1 MSGQVLVTQES
12 QVSRLSLR
20 CHVKLNYPVSFSGFL
35 TVRNRNRIVESG
47 RISDRKR
54 IQPDIQYIPINVAI
68 FAKELESKCSANCTS
83 SLSYWRWTTDIKG
96 AMPLPSEV
104 WLWWRKDEAGPL
116 VRVSA
121 SFPSVLRHLMAGRTP
136 THTVCKTHFNLQ
148 RMAYR
153 KGGVGVCKGKP
164 ADKGSSG

>member
-1 MSGQVLVTQES
+1 MDSFAMEPGRECLHDMSGQVLVTQES

-54 IQPDIQYIPINVAI
+54 IQPDIQYIPINAAI
-68 FAKELESKCSANCTS
+68 FVKELKSKCSANCTS

-96 AMPLPSEV
+96 AMPLPSGV
-104 WLWWRKDEAGPL
+104 WL
-116 VRVSA
+116 
-121 SFPSVLRHLMAGRTP
+121 
-136 THTVCKTHFNLQ
+136 
-148 RMAYR
+148 
-153 KGGVGVCKGKP
+153 
-164 ADKGSSG
+164 